1 VLLDA
6 IGWRGRRPIDIVE
19 IRPPTALAGNAFDG
33 LFRASLRDD
42 YIEAGED
49 AAHAW
54 LTGAPDALTRDA
66 G

>member
-1 VLLDA
+1 V
-6 IGWRGRRPIDIVE
+6 RNN
-19 IRPPTALAGNAFDG
+19 RPPTALAGNAFDG

-42 YIEAGED
+42 YVEAGED

-54 LTGAPDALTRDA
+54 LTGGPDALTRDA